1 MLTPPKDIPFPKGG
15 QKAASSFPLLIRARG
30 RRVLGKSHSPGF
42 SIPRVG
48 ESGELLRAGTPLGR
62 VSSPH
67 GRGPTPHQRHPR
79 RRSTMLLAPELW
91 GAAIRRSPRRRTLPA
106 KASSGAQRSPGPRL
120 PPPPMRRDNSS
131 RPAGERLSSP
141 LDRRVAHWPSQ
152 GQRDLLGI
160 LSRARRAR

>member
-15 QKAASSFPLLIRARG
+15 QKVASSFPLLIRARG
-30 RRVLGKSHSPGF
+30 RRVLGKSHSCGF

-62 VSSPH
+62 VSTPH

-91 GAAIRRSPRRRTLPA
+91 CAAIRRSPRRRTPPA
-106 KASSGAQRSPGPRL
+106 KASSGTQRSPAPRL
-120 PPPPMRRDNSS
+120 IHPPVRRDKSS
-131 RPAGERLSSP
+131 RPAGERFRSP
-141 LDRRVAHWPSQ
+141 PDLRVGHCSSQ
-152 GQRDLLGI
+152 GQRDLGI
-160 LSRARRAR
+160 LCRAR

>member
-15 QKAASSFPLLIRARG
+15 QKVASSFPLLIRARG
-30 RRVLGKSHSPGF
+30 RRVLGKSHSSGF

-79 RRSTMLLAPELW
+79 RRSTMLLAPEHW
-91 GAAIRRSPRRRTLPA
+91 GAAIPRRSPRRRTPA
-106 KASSGAQRSPGPRL
+106 KASSTGTQRPPAPRL
-120 PPPPMRRDNSS
+120 IHPP
-131 RPAGERLSSP
+131 
-141 LDRRVAHWPSQ
+141 
-152 GQRDLLGI
+152 
-160 LSRARRAR
+160 